1 MRVLPLHLLH
11 VAWNSHLNSTNT
23 QSLSDPFT
31 QITYTYTLHYIY
43 LYSSFYF
50 IPRVFSFLF
59 FSTRSFSHF
68 PVTIFSPLLYICKYC
83 WECNG
88 FDFDQCLVIS
98 RWVFFS
104 ESNGWCFL
112 SLHWKFLFDEGG
124 EVKSEEV
131 LFGFVKFGLMME
143 LFRFHKALMMV
154 CLVYQNLNLSWSL
167 NQEGIFVFFYVYV
180 YVCVC
185 LWVCVC
191 VVFYIFF
198 CCIRF

>member
-1 MRVLPLHLLH
+1 MFEFNWDKWEYFLFICCTLPEIRISTQQTHNLYPTLL
-11 VAWNSHLNSTNT
+11 LK
-23 QSLSDPFT
+23 SLIHTPFS
-31 QITYTYTLHYIY
+31 LHYIY

-59 FSTRSFSHF
+59 FSTHSFSHF

-112 SLHWKFLFDEGG
+112 SLHWKFQFDEGG

-167 NQEGIFVFFYVYV
+167 NQEGIFVFFYV
-180 YVCVC
+180 
-185 LWVCVC
+185 
-191 VVFYIFF
+191 
-198 CCIRF
+198 